1 MDGKKLKQRD
11 SFAYLGGAICGVNS
25 SPFSKNGKPLGCGL
39 DVGVGVQL
47 TKGKGNLLY
56 SAVSI
61 PQKNVSTYKVS
72 PCNLCCAV
80 WYTGSLTSL
89 PNNFKKV
96 EKLKTM
102 AYPFLWNSKPVALK
116 RESLLNTFADGGL
129 NIVDIRTKI

>member
-1 MDGKKLKQRD
+1 M
-11 SFAYLGGAICGVNS
+11 
-25 SPFSKNGKPLGCGL
+25 
-39 DVGVGVQL
+39 GVQL
-47 TKGKGNLLY
+47 TKGKGNFLY

-72 PCNLCCAV
+72 PCNLCCATPFGTQGV
-80 WYTGSLTSL
+80 L
-89 PNNFKKV
+89 PHYQTIKKNV